1 MYPETQTHGIIYY
14 VILMKQT
21 CLCCPWVL
29 EAQVYT
35 HDICLLVQTVM
46 VSHVA
51 SVTKTNSYN
60 TETPYWVIGKKSSRE
75 FYV

>member
-1 MYPETQTHGIIYY
+1 MSMLSLGLRSSGIH
-14 VILMKQT
+14 
-21 CLCCPWVL
+21 
-29 EAQVYT
+29 T

-60 TETPYWVIGKKSSRE
+60 TETPYWVIGKKSSQE